1 MTRHRFPEG
10 FLWGVATSAQQIEGA
25 RRDDGRGDSI
35 WDRFAETPGKIADG
49 SDPGVACDHYHRW
62 REDVDLM
69 QRMGLNAYRFSI
81 AWPRVLPEGRGTVNA
96 AGLGFYDALIDAL
109 LEAGLE
115 PLPTLYHW
123 DLPQALQD
131 RGGWS
136 SRDTVDAFAE
146 YATAVARR
154 LGDRVRWWTT
164 HNEPWCVA
172 TLGHEEGPHAPG
184 HTDPAEA
191 LRVAHHLLL
200 SHARASAAIRGNVSG
215 AEVGVVTNYCP
226 AHPATDGEA
235 DRDAARWFDGFFN
248 RWYLDPLFRG
258 EYPADAVA
266 DRIAAGHLA
275 GPELPFVRDGD
286 LAAISQPLSFL
297 GINYYSRVVMR
308 AGADGRREA
317 VPPAPPAAVTD
328 MGWEVRPECLH
339 ESLLRLVRDYAP
351 RRLLIT
357 ENGAA
362 YDDPPGP
369 DGRIADARR
378 IDYLRGHLLA
388 AQRAIADGVPLQGY
402 FAWSLLD
409 NFEWSFGYRMKFG
422 LHAIDP
428 LTLARLPKDSAG
440 WYADVVSA
448 NAVEDTF
455 PSTG

>member
-154 LGDRVRWWTT
+154 LGDRV
-164 HNEPWCVA
+164 
-172 TLGHEEGPHAPG
+172 
-184 HTDPAEA
+184 
-191 LRVAHHLLL
+191 
-200 SHARASAAIRGNVSG
+200 
-215 AEVGVVTNYCP
+215 
-226 AHPATDGEA
+226 
-235 DRDAARWFDGFFN
+235 
-248 RWYLDPLFRG
+248 
-258 EYPADAVA
+258 
-266 DRIAAGHLA
+266 AG
-275 GPELPFVRDGD
+275 G
-286 LAAISQPLSFL
+286 
-297 GINYYSRVVMR
+297 
-308 AGADGRREA
+308 
-317 VPPAPPAAVTD
+317 PPAAGPGAWRRSDTRRGRTRPVTPI
-328 MGWEVRPECLH
+328 RPRPCA
-339 ESLLRLVRDYAP
+339 SRTTCCSRTPARRRRSVATCPAP
-351 RRLLIT
+351 R
-357 ENGAA
+357 
-362 YDDPPGP
+362 
-369 DGRIADARR
+369 
-378 IDYLRGHLLA
+378 
-388 AQRAIADGVPLQGY
+388 
-402 FAWSLLD
+402 S
-409 NFEWSFGYRMKFG
+409 EW
-422 LHAIDP
+422 
-428 LTLARLPKDSAG
+428 
-440 WYADVVSA
+440 
-448 NAVEDTF
+448 
-455 PSTG
+455 